1 MPLICCDS
9 LRLEFILEF
18 TVLTVIIR
26 YTEHSTVGLAQQW
39 DQLNQLGMRIRHNLE
54 QQIQVRYPPPTHPRL
69 LVLVLLVVKSG
80 VAQLDLFRLCV
91 VRFCGW
97 LVI

>member
-54 QQIQVRYPPPTHPRL
+54 QQIQVWYPPPTHPLL
-69 LVLVLLVVKSG
+69 LVLVVKSG
-80 VAQLDLFRLCV
+80 VAQLDLLRLCV

-97 LVI
+97 LEI